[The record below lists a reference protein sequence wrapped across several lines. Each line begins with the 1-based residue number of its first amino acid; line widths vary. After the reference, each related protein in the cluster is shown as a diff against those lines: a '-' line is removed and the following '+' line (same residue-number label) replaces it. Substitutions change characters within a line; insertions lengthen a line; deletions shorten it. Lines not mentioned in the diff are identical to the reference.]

1 MEINTDRPNRIKIPR
16 RALFKR
22 IAVLW
27 LLEIMAC
34 LCGTGLFAI
43 VSAFCVLELVLITM
57 KVHPLWKLYYHP
69 ASLYIVL
76 GLLIIP
82 SIPIGLGLRD
92 LIPWLTLTL
101 LDLITR
107 LLT

>member
-1 MEINTDRPNRIKIPR
+1 MEINTDRPNRIVIPR

-27 LLEIMAC
+27 FLEITAC
-34 LCGTGLFAI
+34 LCATGLFGI
-43 VSAFCVLELVLITM
+43 VTAFCVLELVLITA
-57 KVHPLWKLYYHP
+57 KVLPLWRLYYHP
-69 ASLYIVL
+69 VSLFEVL
-76 GLLIIP
+76 GLLLLPAIP
-82 SIPIGLGLRD
+82 MGLALRE

-101 LDLITR
+101 LDLIAQ

>member
-1 MEINTDRPNRIKIPR
+1 MEINTDRPNRIVIPR

-27 LLEIMAC
+27 FLEITAC
-34 LCGTGLFAI
+34 LCGAGPFVI
-43 VSAFCVLELVLITM
+43 VSVFCVLELVWLTA
-57 KVHPLWKLYYHP
+57 KVLPLWRLYYHP

-82 SIPIGLGLRD
+82 AIPIGLALRVF
-92 LIPWLTLTL
+92 IPWLVV
-101 LDLITR
+101 DLPRSI
-107 LLT
+107 LF

>member
-1 MEINTDRPNRIKIPR
+1 MEINTDRPNRIVIPR
-16 RALFKR
+16 RPIFKR
-22 IAVLW
+22 VAILW

-34 LCGTGLFAI
+34 LCATGLFGI
-43 VSAFCVLELVLITM
+43 VSVFCLLELVWLTI
-57 KVHPLWKLYYHP
+57 KVHPLWRLYYHP
-69 ASLYIVL
+69 ASLFVAL
-76 GLLIIP
+76 GLLLLP
-82 SIPIGLGLRD
+82 AIPIGLGLRE